1 MNKRPGTGGRERI
14 HENNAARVRAHREK
28 HKLHAFTVELPEDL
42 YKGLEEYLKFR
53 DESKSAV
60 VARLI
65 KNQLL
70 RKR

>member
-14 HENNAARVRAHREK
+14 HENNTARVRAHREK
-28 HKLHAFTVELPEDL
+28 HKLRAFTVELPDEL

>member
-1 MNKRPGTGGRERI
+1 MNKRPGTGGRKRI

-28 HKLHAFTVELPEDL
+28 HKLHSFTVELPYDL

-60 VARLI
+60 IARLI